1 MSDEYFNP
9 EIIDKI
15 REKTNKLIKDIVA
28 VQQKE
33 INEIGKDSEV
43 KIQQKQEEIVEV
55 AKTKAEAEF
64 LKERAKQELDLKL
77 KLTKFRDELVDEFIV
92 KATEKIKTMADSK
105 EYVKSLENLLVT
117 AIITLK
123 EPEVIVH
130 CRKQDKKI
138 FTSQWLSSITV
149 KAEKENKI
157 KSKITLSREF
167 NTTIWGL
174 IVETSDRKI
183 SINNTYEKR
192 IDRALGK
199 IKRELSLMLTQEGWS
214 QCKKAHLEE

>member
-15 REKTNKLIKDIVA
+15 RENTNRLIKDIVA

-33 INEIGKDSEV
+33 IDEINKNTET
-43 KIQQKQEEIVEV
+43 KIQQKKVEIVEA

-64 LKERAKQELDLKL
+64 LKEKAKQELDLRL

-92 KATEKIKTMADSK
+92 KATEKIKAMADSK
-105 EYVKSLENLLVT
+105 EYEKSLENLLTT
-117 AIITLK
+117 AVLTLS

-130 CRKQDKKI
+130 CRKQDKKF
-138 FTSQWLSSITV
+138 FTNQFLSNIAEKV
-149 KAEKENKI
+149 EKENKV
-157 KSKITLSREF
+157 KSKLTLSNEF
-167 NTTIWGL
+167 VDCMGGL

-199 IKRELSLMLTQEGWS
+199 IKRELSLLLTQEG
-214 QCKKAHLEE
+214 

>member
-15 REKTNKLIKDIVA
+15 RENTNKLIKDIVA
-28 VQQKE
+28 IQQKE
-33 INEIGKDSEV
+33 IDEIDKDSET
-43 KIQQKQEEIVEV
+43 KIQQKKEEIVEA

-64 LKERAKQELDLKL
+64 LKEKATQELDLRL
-77 KLTKFRDELVDEFIV
+77 KLTKFRDDLVDEFIL

-105 EYVKSLENLLVT
+105 EYEKSLETLLFT
-117 AIITLK
+117 AVLTLK

-130 CRKQDKKI
+130 CRKQDKKF
-138 FTSQWLSSITV
+138 FTNQLLSSIAE

-157 KSKITLSREF
+157 KSKVTLSNEF
-167 NTTIWGL
+167 IDCMGGL
-174 IVETSDRKI
+174 IAETSDGKI

-199 IKRELSLMLTQEGWS
+199 IKRELSLMLTQEG
-214 QCKKAHLEE
+214 

>member
-15 REKTNKLIKDIVA
+15 RENANKLIKDIVA

-33 INEIGKDSEV
+33 IDAINKDTETKV
-43 KIQQKQEEIVEV
+43 QQKKDEIIEA

-64 LKERAKQELDLKL
+64 LKEKATQELDLRL

-105 EYVKSLENLLVT
+105 EYEKSLENLLTT
-117 AIITLK
+117 AVLTLS

-130 CRKQDKKI
+130 CRKQDKKF
-138 FTSQWLSSITV
+138 FTNQFLSNIAEKV
-149 KAEKENKI
+149 EKENQV
-157 KSKITLSREF
+157 KSKLSLSNEF
-167 NTTIWGL
+167 VDCMGGL

-199 IKRELSLMLTQEGWS
+199 IKRELSLLITQEG
-214 QCKKAHLEE
+214 

>member
-15 REKTNKLIKDIVA
+15 RENTNKLIKDIVA
-28 VQQKE
+28 SQQKE
-33 INEIGKDSEV
+33 IHEINKDSETI
-43 KIQQKQEEIVEV
+43 IQQKKEEIVKV
-55 AKTKAEAEF
+55 AETKAKAEF
-64 LKERAKQELDLKL
+64 SKEKAKQELDLRL
-77 KLTKFRDELVDEFIV
+77 KLTKFRDELVYEFIA

-105 EYVKSLENLLVT
+105 EYKKSLENLLLT
-117 AIITLK
+117 AVLTLK
-123 EPEVIVH
+123 EPVVIVY

-138 FTSQWLSSITV
+138 FTSQFLSSIAD

-157 KSKITLSREF
+157 KSKITLSNEF
-167 NTTIWGL
+167 IDCMGGL
-174 IVETSDRKI
+174 IAETSDRKI

-199 IKRELSLMLTQEGWS
+199 IKRELSLMLTQEG
-214 QCKKAHLEE
+214 

>member
-15 REKTNKLIKDIVA
+15 REKTNILIEDIAA

-33 INEIGKDSEV
+33 INEIDKDSED

-138 FTSQWLSSITV
+138 FTSQLLSSITV

-157 KSKITLSREF
+157 KSKITLSSEF
-167 NTTIWGL
+167 IDSMGGL

-199 IKRELSLMLTQEGWS
+199 IKRELSLMLTQEG
-214 QCKKAHLEE
+214 

>member
-15 REKTNKLIKDIVA
+15 RENTNRLIKDIVA

-33 INEIGKDSEV
+33 IDEINKNTET
-43 KIQQKQEEIVEV
+43 KIQQKKVEIVEA

-64 LKERAKQELDLKL
+64 LKEKAKQELDLRL

-105 EYVKSLENLLVT
+105 EYEKSLENLLTT
-117 AIITLK
+117 AVLTLS

-130 CRKQDKKI
+130 CRKQDKKT
-138 FTSQWLSSITV
+138 FTNQFLSNIAEKV
-149 KAEKENKI
+149 EKENKV
-157 KSKITLSREF
+157 KSKLTLSNEF
-167 NTTIWGL
+167 VDCMGGL

-199 IKRELSLMLTQEGWS
+199 IKRELSLLLTQEG
-214 QCKKAHLEE
+214 

>member
-15 REKTNKLIKDIVA
+15 RENTNKLIKDIVA

-33 INEIGKDSEV
+33 IDEINKNTET
-43 KIQQKQEEIVEV
+43 KIQQKKVEIVEA

-64 LKERAKQELDLKL
+64 LKEKAKQELDLRL

-105 EYVKSLENLLVT
+105 EYEKSLENLLTT
-117 AIITLK
+117 AVLTLS

-130 CRKQDKKI
+130 CRKQDKKF
-138 FTSQWLSSITV
+138 FTNQFLSNIAEKV
-149 KAEKENKI
+149 EKENQV
-157 KSKITLSREF
+157 KSKLSLSNEF
-167 NTTIWGL
+167 VDCMGGL

-199 IKRELSLMLTQEGWS
+199 IKRELSLLITQEG
-214 QCKKAHLEE
+214 